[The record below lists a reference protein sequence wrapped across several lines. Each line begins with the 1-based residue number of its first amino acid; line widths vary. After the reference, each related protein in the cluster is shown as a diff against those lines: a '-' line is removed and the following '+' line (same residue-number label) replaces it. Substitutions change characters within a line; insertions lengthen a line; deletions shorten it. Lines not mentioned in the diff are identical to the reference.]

1 MTNRELIEQ
10 YYRLH
15 RDELLTFASS
25 RLGGDAMTAEDMV
38 QELFVHLLAVS
49 QPLLQASL
57 HGMVYTS
64 LRHLLNDYY
73 RRRAHQTDYEQQ
85 LLLYGELSAPVSAE
99 TSVRVRDINEAVERS
114 LQRVADNCRT
124 LYRLHIYDGMKTA
137 EIAQLTGQSY
147 KSVEYSLGLA
157 RREVR
162 RCLRRTI

>member
-38 QELFVHLLAVS
+38 QELFLRLLLQS
-49 QPLLQASL
+49 QPLLEASL

-73 RRRAHQTDYEQQ
+73 RHRAHQTDYEQQ
-85 LLLYGELSAPVSAE
+85 LLLYAEPSAPATADMRVA
-99 TSVRVRDINEAVERS
+99 VRDITEAVEHG
-114 LQRVADNCRT
+114 LLRVADNCRD

-162 RCLRRTI
+162 RSLRRTI

>member
-38 QELFVHLLAVS
+38 QELFLRLLSQS
-49 QPLLQASL
+49 QPLLEASL

-85 LLLYGELSAPVSAE
+85 LLYAEPSAPVSADMR
-99 TSVRVRDINEAVERS
+99 VAVRDINEAVEHG
-114 LQRVADNCRT
+114 LLRVADNCRT

-137 EIAQLTGQSY
+137 EIVQLTGQSY
-147 KSVEYSLGLA
+147 KSVEYCLGLA

-162 RCLRRTI
+162 RSLRRTI

>member
-1 MTNRELIEQ
+1 MKSK
-10 YYRLH
+10 YRI
-15 RDELLTFASS
+15 S
-25 RLGGDAMTAEDMV
+25 GDAMTAEDMV
-38 QELFVHLLAVS
+38 QELFLRLLSQS
-49 QPLLQASL
+49 QPLLEASL

-85 LLLYGELSAPVSAE
+85 LLYGEPSAPASADMR
-99 TSVRVRDINEAVERS
+99 VAVRDINEAVEHG

-137 EIAQLTGQSY
+137 EIAELTGQSY

-162 RCLRRTI
+162 RSLRRTI

>member
-1 MTNRELIEQ
+1 VKSK
-10 YYRLH
+10 YRI
-15 RDELLTFASS
+15 S
-25 RLGGDAMTAEDMV
+25 GDAMTAEDMV
-38 QELFVHLLAVS
+38 QELFLRLLSQS
-49 QPLLQASL
+49 QPLLEASL

-85 LLLYGELSAPVSAE
+85 LLYGEPSAPVSADMR
-99 TSVRVRDINEAVERS
+99 VAVRDITEAVEHG
-114 LQRVADNCRT
+114 LLRVADNCRT

-137 EIAQLTGQSY
+137 EIAELTGQSY

-162 RCLRRTI
+162 RSLRRTI